1 MTDDAIR
8 ELFGQVPYFV
18 DQKIEK
24 YVPLDG
30 IAQQFVATSYWSD
43 QASVNLGDVC
53 GTMHPDYG
61 GMTWRGFL
69 SKGRRM
75 AGNLGAFRRN
85 PGYYTDAEASR
96 LPSMHFLRRDGKT
109 FVGEDGNHRT
119 CIGKCHLYST
129 GHAYIHRVCLA
140 ENVVDWLFYDLF
152 LRLSVVKG
160 ASWRIAAHREGVRR
174 EDGPGWNRDFYETR
188 IHISDC
194 ARQTQW
200 SWDRMQL
207 AEHLPELEYISMKQA
222 QKGWFRKMFS

>member
-1 MTDDAIR
+1 
-8 ELFGQVPYFV
+8 
-18 DQKIEK
+18 
-24 YVPLDG
+24 
-30 IAQQFVATSYWSD
+30 
-43 QASVNLGDVC
+43 
-53 GTMHPDYG
+53 
-61 GMTWRGFL
+61 
-69 SKGRRM
+69 M

-160 ASWRIAAHREGVRR
+160 QAGGLRLTGKVSGAKMGRAGIG
-174 EDGPGWNRDFYETR
+174 T
-188 IHISDC
+188 
-194 ARQTQW
+194 
-200 SWDRMQL
+200 
-207 AEHLPELEYISMKQA
+207 SMKR
-222 QKGWFRKMFS
+222 GYT